1 MIRTL
6 LVVLLFLTMVVPTFA
21 QNKDAQPATRKAKP
35 RPAPRARVE
44 RRQPP
49 PARKVNKPTPRL
61 AKPAARENKPAAKKA
76 PASRPVKAKAPAKK
90 AAKAEAKDKSSDAN
104 GDDDEDTETTEEPP
118 LYSIDTPT
126 AKSPSANS
134 TLARILKTQLLRVCV
149 RADIPP
155 FGHFVNNA
163 LVGFDIQLA
172 REIGTQISIYY
183 KKNLRLSWLVINA
196 NSRVK
201 SLQNNHCDMVV
212 AAFSITPARKKKVA
226 FSESYLQT
234 YKVVVK
240 KTKQTRNK
248 PIIAMVTGTTGGNN
262 KLKGVARYYLN
273 YNEIIN
279 AMDQGAV
286 DYVMTDQPIAIHML
300 RSVTQEYM
308 ITQVLSQMENYGVG
322 VNQKSTAL
330 LKAVNRALRD
340 LAQTGRLAYTQRQW
354 L

>member
-6 LVVLLFLTMVVPTFA
+6 LVVFLFLTMVVPTFA
-21 QNKDAQPATRKAKP
+21 QDKDARPATRKAKP

-49 PARKVNKPTPRL
+49 PARKTK
-61 AKPAARENKPAAKKA
+61 ANKPAPREKKSVPKKA
-76 PASRPVKAKAPAKK
+76 PASRPAKAKAPAKK
-90 AAKAEAKDKSSDAN
+90 ADAEKAKAKDKSSDAN

-126 AKSPSANS
+126 AKSPPANS
-134 TLARILKTQLLRVCV
+134 ALARILKTQLLRVCV

-212 AAFSITPARKKKVA
+212 AAFSITPARKKKIA

-240 KTKQTRNK
+240 KTKLTRNK
-248 PIIAMVTGTTGGNN
+248 PIIAMVKGTTGGSK

-308 ITQVLSQMENYGVG
+308 ITRVLSQMENYGVG
-322 VNQKSTAL
+322 VNQKSAAL